1 MVTVSCRRED
11 HGPLQAFLQGSTDH
25 PVIQSPSLVLIA
37 RIGPVSPPGI
47 LVGLLVKI
55 PETINKTAV
64 DKVAYPFP
72 LHGQKARDIL
82 VPDRVVY
89 VDGPMADV
97 VIPQDHQVGILLL
110 EIIHIILEIGHVLQF
125 VIQPFNVRP
134 GRDIEAHHG
143 NPVKI
148 SSQIPAFP
156 VHVLDP
162 CAELHVVRFLF
173 GKDGHS
179 AIPFLL
185 RAKPVVVGITRLFK
199 KAHIQLFFHRLDL
212 LQADHIGV
220 YPLKPI
226 QESFV
231 DGGTDP
237 IHIVGNNLHP
247 SNLGPKI
254 GNPGHLRKPRFE
266 INAGMLSPKLVKK
279 RSWIFLISTYL
290 SKKNLRMKYFWM
302 AVLLFITATNLT
314 SAQDAFPVEDLNSGI
329 PQNELKLNVFNLIAF
344 KFADLTYERLINEE
358 TSFGFGLLVR
368 IGEYDED
375 IGYDRS
381 FSFTPF
387 YRKYFSRSYASG
399 FFVEGF
405 AMLNSGNEDVYAEFD
420 EQTGN
425 LIRSYEKYTDFAL
438 GVSIGGKFISKRGF
452 LAEVYGGI
460 GRNFLDSDFAPEV
473 VPRGGISL
481 GFRF

>member
-1 MVTVSCRRED
+1 
-11 HGPLQAFLQGSTDH
+11 
-25 PVIQSPSLVLIA
+25 
-37 RIGPVSPPGI
+37 
-47 LVGLLVKI
+47 
-55 PETINKTAV
+55 
-64 DKVAYPFP
+64 
-72 LHGQKARDIL
+72 
-82 VPDRVVY
+82 
-89 VDGPMADV
+89 
-97 VIPQDHQVGILLL
+97 
-110 EIIHIILEIGHVLQF
+110 
-125 VIQPFNVRP
+125 
-134 GRDIEAHHG
+134 
-143 NPVKI
+143 
-148 SSQIPAFP
+148 
-156 VHVLDP
+156 
-162 CAELHVVRFLF
+162 
-173 GKDGHS
+173 
-179 AIPFLL
+179 
-185 RAKPVVVGITRLFK
+185 
-199 KAHIQLFFHRLDL
+199 
-212 LQADHIGV
+212 
-220 YPLKPI
+220 
-226 QESFV
+226 
-231 DGGTDP
+231 
-237 IHIVGNNLHP
+237 
-247 SNLGPKI
+247 
-254 GNPGHLRKPRFE
+254 
-266 INAGMLSPKLVKK
+266 
-279 RSWIFLISTYL
+279 
-290 SKKNLRMKYFWM
+290 MKYFWM

-358 TSFGFGLLVR
+358 TSFGFGLLFR

-405 AMLNSGNEDVYAEFD
+405 AMLNSGNEDVYADFD

-425 LIRSYEKYTDFAL
+425 LIRSDEQYTDFAL